1 MNKNIYEQKSLLKL
15 ILAFGIPSILSL
27 MIEMLTGIVDTIFA
41 GNLPGIG
48 DNALSA
54 MALISPVLG
63 IFTAL
68 QTLFAMSTGILIA
81 KYLTIKKE
89 KNNYYKTG
97 VIMSFV
103 ISMITS
109 IICYLFLPNILNLL
123 GASNQVFYLA
133 KIYLQIQLISNIF
146 SSLGYTLTSCIRAFG
161 FPKVEVIMISTAVFI
176 NIIFNF
182 LFSFVF
188 NMGIF
193 GLGLGTLVSEVICFL
208 LSVIFLIKKNLWIK
222 KEKISIIT
230 FIKNSWELFKI
241 GISQTFIQIL
251 GGCTGFII
259 NFRLLQLGT
268 ISYVAAWSIIQ
279 RIYTFLLMP
288 IVGITQGVQNII
300 AYFKGKEEKEKIKTV
315 SKYTILICTL
325 YGILAFI
332 LVVFFGY
339 NLVSIFGGNSIIIA
353 EANSI
358 LLIVF
363 LGFPLIGILYTVM
376 TLLQVT
382 NHEVASVLLILSR
395 QVFFLIPLIY
405 IIPFLVN
412 YYNINILPVISLF
425 ICMPIADFLAILF
438 AIKVKKMTSLP

>member
-1 MNKNIYEQKSLLKL
+1 
-15 ILAFGIPSILSL
+15 
-27 MIEMLTGIVDTIFA
+27 
-41 GNLPGIG
+41 
-48 DNALSA
+48 
-54 MALISPVLG
+54 
-63 IFTAL
+63 
-68 QTLFAMSTGILIA
+68 
-81 KYLTIKKE
+81 
-89 KNNYYKTG
+89 
-97 VIMSFV
+97 
-103 ISMITS
+103 
-109 IICYLFLPNILNLL
+109 
-123 GASNQVFYLA
+123 
-133 KIYLQIQLISNIF
+133 IF

-339 NLVSIFGGNSIIIA
+339 NLVSIFGGNSTIIA